1 MKKIL
6 VILLSTLLLF
16 ACESKEE
23 REEIKQIMTLYNY
36 NDYEKTVKAVDDYK
50 IKYPNSSRLKDFE
63 KIRQE
68 SIEKIEE
75 KEKERIEK
83 EKQIEKLKKIEAK
96 FDETIKN
103 TYSEY
108 DEFENAKFFRSKNKN
123 GTQSII
129 DDRIGLIGINNG
141 KESKYPLITEID
153 FTYVGKD
160 WIFFDNVVIISNDE
174 RKEFEFKLTDGVQEV
189 AGKVVIE
196 QQAILLDN
204 ETIDFFK
211 KIIDNDVIKV
221 RFSGK
226 ENYDFTLSENE
237 KYKIKNMLIIHNK
250 NLDAQIID

>member
-6 VILLSTLLLF
+6 IILLYTFLLF

-23 REEIKQIMTLYNY
+23 REEIKQIMTLYDY
-36 NDYEKTVKAVDDYK
+36 NDYEKTVKVVDEYK

-96 FDETIKN
+96 FDETMKN
-103 TYSEY
+103 IYTEY

-123 GTQSII
+123 GSESII
-129 DDRIGLIGINNG
+129 GDRIGLIGINNN
-141 KESKYPLITEID
+141 KDSKYPLITELD
-153 FTYVGKD
+153 FTYVGKN
-160 WIFFDNVVIISNDE
+160 WIFFDSVIIISNDE
-174 RKEFEFKLTDGVQEV
+174 RKTFEFKLTDGVQEV

-196 QQAILLDN
+196 QQSVLLDD
-204 ETIDFFK
+204 EIIEFFK
-211 KIIDNDVIKV
+211 KIIDNEMIKV

-226 ENYDFTLSENE
+226 EDYDFILSDNE
-237 KYKIKNMLIIHNK
+237 KYKIKNMLIIHKK